1 MKKFLQV
8 FLRVLKAFTLEEKV
22 LSVVFMLAIL
32 FFGIKSYTLVINP
45 AGVFAESGVY
55 TEGIISTIPVL
66 LNPLYVDFSQAN
78 RDVSSLVFSG
88 LLKYDPKLGGFVD
101 DLASLKISE
110 DKKEYVFTIKD
121 NVLWHDERPFTADDV
136 IFTYGFIQAETF
148 QNPLLKA
155 NFLGVKIE
163 QVGEKTVKFS
173 LARPNS
179 FFITNFNVGILP
191 KHILGETV
199 VTDLL
204 NSKYNLQP
212 IGTGPYK
219 VAGPLQSSDDGKQR
233 VVLNRFEG
241 YYSTKPKINEV
252 RFNVYPDEDSL
263 LREKSSI
270 NILARV
276 SNALTEL
283 IYDTRFKTINYAL
296 PQYNAVFLN
305 TQSKVL
311 KSTKVRIALLKSL
324 DKDALVAKLD
334 NRGRIDTPLMGLNQK
349 DWINTPDQK
358 EANGALYDAGYQ
370 FKKDEKGQILAGEI
384 YRKDKAG
391 KELELTLIARAY
403 DQGTAQNK
411 EVQATLGTLVDSW
424 TKIGVKTNLSYLSEI
439 EYLDAIRTKQYDMI
453 LAGQSMGYNLDTF
466 PFWHS
471 SQVKEDG
478 LNLSN
483 YRSFAADQEIEKIRE
498 TFDKDEKETR
508 QKQLAK
514 IISKEVPAI
523 FLYRPNYLFLTDGKV
538 QNINLDNLSFESDRF
553 VNIADWCIGKDCK

>member
-22 LSVVFMLAIL
+22 LSVIIMLALI
-32 FFGIKSYTLVINP
+32 FFGIRSYSFVINP
-45 AGVFAESGVY
+45 AAVVAESGVY

-66 LNPLYVDFSQAN
+66 INPLYVDFSQAN
-78 RDVSSLVFSG
+78 RDVSSLIFSG
-88 LLKYDPKLGGFVD
+88 LLKYDPKLEGFVD

-110 DKKEYVFTIKD
+110 DKKDYVFTIKD
-121 NVLWHDERPFTADDV
+121 NVQWHDGTPFTVDDV
-136 IFTYGFIQAETF
+136 IFTYGLIQADAF

-155 NFLGVKIE
+155 NFQGVKIE

-173 LARPNS
+173 LSRPNS

-191 KHILGETV
+191 KHILGDTA

-204 NSKYNLQP
+204 NSKFNLQP
-212 IGTGPYK
+212 VGTGPYK
-219 VAGPLQSSDDGKQR
+219 VAGPLQSSDDGIQK
-233 VVLNRFEG
+233 VVMDRFDG
-241 YYSTKPKINEV
+241 YYSAKPKINEI
-252 RFNVYPDEDSL
+252 RFNVYPDEESL
-263 LREKSSI
+263 LKEKGSI
-270 NILARV
+270 NIVARV

-283 IYDTRFKTINYAL
+283 IYDARFKTINYAL

-305 TQSKVL
+305 TQSKIL
-311 KSTKVRIALLKSL
+311 KDSKVRIALLKSL

-334 NRGRIDTPLMGLNQK
+334 NRVRVDTPLMGLNQK

-358 EANGALYDAGYQ
+358 EASGALYDAGYQ
-370 FKKDEKGQILAGEI
+370 FKKDDKGQILPGEI

-391 KELELTLIARAY
+391 TTLELTLVARAY
-403 DQGTAQNK
+403 DEGTLQDK
-411 EVQATLGTLVDSW
+411 EVKTTIGTLVDSW
-424 TKIGVKTNLSYLSEI
+424 TKVGVKMNVSYLSETD
-439 EYLDAIRTKQYDMI
+439 YMSAVKAKQYDMI

-498 TFDKDEKETR
+498 TFDKDEKEAR
-508 QKQLAK
+508 QKQLAA

-538 QNINLDNLSFESDRF
+538 QNINLNNMSFESDRF
-553 VNIADWCIGKDCK
+553 VDIADWCIGKDCK